1 VIRRVRTYP
10 DPVLLERCAPARPA
24 DAGRLVADLVD
35 TMRALPRCVGLA
47 APQIGEP
54 LRVAVVDCA
63 GHPAATACNGLLVL
77 VNPAIVEVAGSEVG
91 REGCQSIPQYLVD
104 VRRARRIVVR
114 SEWTPPVAWCAG
126 FEARAVQHELD
137 HLDGVLILD
146 RAAGARAAA
155 RTEALASAH
164 RSACGDS

>member
-1 VIRRVRTYP
+1 VVRRVRTYP
-10 DPVLLERCAPARPA
+10 DPVLLERCAPAGAA
-24 DAGRLVADLVD
+24 DAERLVADLVD

-54 LRVAVVDCA
+54 FRVAVVDCA
-63 GHPAATACNGLLVL
+63 AHPAATAGNGLLLL
-77 VNPAIVEVAGSEVG
+77 VDPVIVERAGSEVG

-104 VRRARRIVVR
+104 VKRSRRIVVR
-114 SEWTPPVAWCAG
+114 SEWAPALAWCAG

-146 RAAGARAAA
+146 RAAGARAI
-155 RTEALASAH
+155 H
-164 RSACGDS
+164 RRPGAGAD

>member
-1 VIRRVRTYP
+1 VVRRVRLYP
-10 DPVLLERCAPARPA
+10 DPVLLERCAPAGPA
-24 DAGRLVADLVD
+24 DAERLVADLVD

-54 LRVAVVDCA
+54 FRVAVVDCA
-63 GHPAATACNGLLVL
+63 GHLATSAQNGLLRL
-77 VNPAIVEVAGSEVG
+77 VNPAIVEEAGSEVG

-104 VRRARRIVVR
+104 VRRSRRIVVR
-114 SEWTPPVAWCAG
+114 SDRAPAVAWCAG

-146 RAAGARAAA
+146 RAAGARAI
-155 RTEALASAH
+155 H
-164 RSACGDS
+164 RRPGGGAD

>member
-1 VIRRVRTYP
+1 LVRRIHTYP
-10 DPVLLERCAPARPA
+10 DPVLLERCAPAGPA
-24 DAGRLVADLVD
+24 DADRLVADLVD

-54 LRVAVVDCA
+54 LRVAVVDCG
-63 GHPAATACNGLLVL
+63 GHPAATAHTGLLLL
-77 VNPAIVEVAGSEVG
+77 VDPAILEGAGSEVG

-104 VRRARRIVVR
+104 VKRFRRVVVR
-114 SEWTPPVAWCAG
+114 SEWEPSHAWCAG

-146 RAAGARAAA
+146 RAAGARAI
-155 RTEALASAH
+155 H
-164 RSACGDS
+164 RRPDAGSD

>member
-1 VIRRVRTYP
+1 VVRRVRIYP
-10 DPVLLERCAPARPA
+10 DPVLLERCAEAGPA

-63 GHPAATACNGLLVL
+63 AHPAAAANNGLLAL
-77 VNPAIVEVAGSEVG
+77 VNPVIVERAGSEVG
-91 REGCQSIPQYLVD
+91 REGCQSLPRYLVD
-104 VRRARRIVVR
+104 VKRSRRLVLL
-114 SEWTPPVAWCAG
+114 SEWTPRRAWCAG

-146 RAAGARAAA
+146 RAAGAR
-155 RTEALASAH
+155 SIH
-164 RSACGDS
+164 RRPGGPD